1 MPRTKGSKNK
11 KSVCLKSPKVYPV
24 RLDMDLQDWA
34 DSHPNKN
41 EYINNLVRRD
51 YEEYLKNMEGSV

>member
-11 KSVCLKSPKVYPV
+11 KSVGLKSPKVYPV
-24 RLDMDLQDWA
+24 RLAMDLQDWA
-34 DSHPNKN
+34 DSQPNKN

-51 YEEYLKNMEGSV
+51 YEEYLKNMED

>member
-34 DSHPNKN
+34 DSQPNKN

-51 YEEYLKNMEGSV
+51 YEERLKNKEIIL

>member
-1 MPRTKGSKNK
+1 MSRTKGSKNK
-11 KSVCLKSPKVYPV
+11 KSVCLKSHKVYPV

-34 DSHPNKN
+34 DSQPNKN

-51 YEEYLKNMEGSV
+51 YEEYLKNMED